1 MTGFED
7 EYRVYEFGKDEFVR
21 LEKEY
26 AEKMGLREVSEEEQ
40 KDTSFLYVDEFISF
54 FTNPPS
60 ECAGTPTGYLGSWN
74 YPDIMKSFR
83 NKVARASAALYGF
96 GCRPNGRKPVWAEMR
111 DKYFNG
117 KPYVD
122 PDEMIGYLE
131 GTLRKVTNSIALY
144 GKDQEVEYECIYA
157 GYKYVFVESDQVGC
171 ALVTVPAVYLAQ
183 NVLPEGMDAFSLHGL
198 PLVEWEKK
206 LDLKELTFME

>member
-7 EYRVYEFGKDEFVR
+7 EYRVYEFGKDEFVC

-74 YPDIMKSFR
+74 YPDIMESFR

-122 PDEMIGYLE
+122 PDEMIGYLDEFDIREIIAFLHYCTIYKERFSDGIYGVFTME
-131 GTLRKVTNSIALY
+131 GYIGRLLMR
-144 GKDQEVEYECIYA
+144 
-157 GYKYVFVESDQVGC
+157 
-171 ALVTVPAVYLAQ
+171 
-183 NVLPEGMDAFSLHGL
+183 
-198 PLVEWEKK
+198 
-206 LDLKELTFME
+206 LKELCS

>member
-1 MTGFED
+1 M
-7 EYRVYEFGKDEFVR
+7 FV
-21 LEKEY
+21 
-26 AEKMGLREVSEEEQ
+26 
-40 KDTSFLYVDEFISF
+40 
-54 FTNPPS
+54 
-60 ECAGTPTGYLGSWN
+60 
-74 YPDIMKSFR
+74 PDRMS
-83 NKVARASAALYGF
+83 
-96 GCRPNGRKPVWAEMR
+96 VWACIGVAVPKNR
-111 DKYFNG
+111 DVAACLFVEDADTYGN
-117 KPYVD
+117 D
-122 PDEMIGYLE
+122 STTESEMIGYLE

-183 NVLPEGMDAFSLHGL
+183 NVLPEGMDASSLHGL